1 MALSELSVR
10 LEQEEMLRVWSLA
23 QLEASDSSVLSDS
36 LLQVD
41 RFRVSMLQQYVEKL
55 ISAESPTFWEEK
67 CEGSRF
73 YIFIL
78 VSSSPDNP
86 SS

>member
-23 QLEASDSSVLSDS
+23 QLEARLCSVLSDS

-41 RFRVSMLQQYVEKL
+41 RFSVSMLQQ
-55 ISAESPTFWEEK
+55 
-67 CEGSRF
+67 
-73 YIFIL
+73 
-78 VSSSPDNP
+78 
-86 SS
+86 

>member
-67 CEGSRF
+67 CEGSTLHHR
-73 YIFIL
+73 L
-78 VSSSPDNP
+78 VISVLT
-86 SS
+86 

>member
-55 ISAESPTFWEEK
+55 ISAESPTFWIYEDIRIK
-67 CEGSRF
+67 
-73 YIFIL
+73 IL
-78 VSSSPDNP
+78 YLY
-86 SS
+86 

>member
-55 ISAESPTFWEEK
+55 ISAESPTFWIYK
-67 CEGSRF
+67 DIRIKIHHIASV
-73 YIFIL
+73 L
-78 VSSSPDNP
+78 T
-86 SS
+86 

>member
-67 CEGSRF
+67 YEGSRF
-73 YIFIL
+73 YILYLYFD
-78 VSSSPDNP
+78 VFFT
-86 SS
+86 

>member
-41 RFRVSMLQQYVEKL
+41 RFRVSMLQQ
-55 ISAESPTFWEEK
+55 
-67 CEGSRF
+67 
-73 YIFIL
+73 
-78 VSSSPDNP
+78 
-86 SS
+86 